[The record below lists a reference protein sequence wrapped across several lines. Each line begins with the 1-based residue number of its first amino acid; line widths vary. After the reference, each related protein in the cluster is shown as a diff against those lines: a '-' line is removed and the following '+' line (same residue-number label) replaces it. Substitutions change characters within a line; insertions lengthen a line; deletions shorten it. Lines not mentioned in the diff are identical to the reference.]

1 MTSQS
6 QAIAV
11 SATEIPTAQELLA
24 RAEALLPTLRAR
36 AQACEDNR
44 SVLDET
50 VADFE
55 KAGLYRMLQPAAYGG
70 YEMHPMDQ
78 FKVAMTL
85 AKACPSSA
93 WCMNLVGIHNWE
105 LALYAP
111 QAAQDVWGQD
121 ASTRISSSY
130 APFGKIERAEGGFKV
145 SGRWP
150 WSSGS
155 DHCQWVFLGG
165 MAPAE
170 EGAFMPDMRVFLI
183 PRSDYRI
190 DDTWHV
196 MGLKGTGSKDIVVE
210 GAFVPD
216 YRTHKFLDSFMM
228 QDIGLQTFTSPNYR
242 YPFGVVF
249 AYCLSV
255 VTLGMAD
262 GALEEFRAQMQE
274 RVGAYDGAKALEDPF
289 VRQRLAEAEAMIRG
303 AHASLETA
311 FAQMDALV
319 EAGAPLSVEL
329 RVQNKWNAQ
338 HIAKTAMAAI
348 ELLFKATGGR
358 GIRVENP
365 MQRFFRDVHAASN
378 HAYLNADKGAI
389 NAGGVLMG
397 AQTMDFAL

>member
-1 MTSQS
+1 MSLQDTNAST
-6 QAIAV
+6 AA
-11 SATEIPTAQELLA
+11 APTPTPEDLLA
-24 RAEALLPTLRAR
+24 RALALVPVLKGRA
-36 AQACEDNR
+36 AACEANR
-44 SVLDET
+44 AVLDDT
-50 VADFE
+50 VADFLQAE
-55 KAGLYRMLQPAAYGG
+55 FYRMLQPAAYGG
-70 YEMHPMDQ
+70 YEMHPMSL
-78 FKVAMTL
+78 FRVAMAL
-85 AKACPSSA
+85 AKGCPSSA
-93 WCMNLVGIHNWE
+93 WCLNLVAVHNWE
-105 LALYAP
+105 LALYPP
-111 QAAQDVWGQD
+111 QAAQDVWGAD
-121 ASTRISSSY
+121 PDTRISSSY
-130 APFGKIERAEGGFKV
+130 APFGKIERVDGGFKV

-165 MAPAE
+165 MAPTQ

-196 MGLKGTGSKDIVVE
+196 MGLKGTGSKDIVVD
-210 GAFVPD
+210 GAFVPEH
-216 YRTHKFLDSFMM
+216 RTHKFLDSFMM
-228 QDIGLQTFTSPNYR
+228 QDVGLETFTSPNYR
-242 YPFGVVF
+242 YPFGVIF

-262 GALEEFRAQMQE
+262 GALEEFRAQMRE

-289 VRQRLAEAEAMIRG
+289 VRQRLAEAEALIRG
-303 AHASLETA
+303 AHASLEAA
-311 FAQMDALV
+311 FAEMDALLA
-319 EAGAPLSVEL
+319 AGAPLPVEL

-338 HIAKTAMAAI
+338 HTAKTAMQAI

-358 GIRVENP
+358 GIREENP
-365 MQRFFRDVHAASN
+365 MQRYFRDVHAASN